1 MVVFAERFIRVLDA
15 LTADPAMAVGDVDIL
30 TDGDRA
36 MLARLPAPVT
46 ATAHAQ
52 SSLAG
57 IFADSAAA
65 HPDSI
70 AVTAGDV
77 ADLCRIGYPIPRGRV
92 GTARSRCPGR

>member
-1 MVVFAERFIRVLDA
+1 
-15 LTADPAMAVGDVDIL
+15 MAVSDVDIL

-57 IFADSAAA
+57 YS
-65 HPDSI
+65 
-70 AVTAGDV
+70 
-77 ADLCRIGYPIPRGRV
+77 PIPLQPILI
-92 GTARSRCPGR
+92 RSR